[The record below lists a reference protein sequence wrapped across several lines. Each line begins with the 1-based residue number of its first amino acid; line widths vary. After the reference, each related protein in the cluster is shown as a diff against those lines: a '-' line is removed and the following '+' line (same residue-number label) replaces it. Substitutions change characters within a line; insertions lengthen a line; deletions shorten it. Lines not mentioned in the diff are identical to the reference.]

1 MMKKV
6 SLILFSLLFVVGSY
20 LSTQTFADER
30 GDRHCV
36 RRCHEHYQD
45 ARRRCHNLHGEARER
60 CLREINEHLRD
71 CLRRCQ

>member
-20 LSTQTFADER
+20 LSTQTFAGER
-30 GDRHCV
+30 GDRKCV
-36 RRCHEHYQD
+36 RRCNEHYEG
-45 ARRRCHNLHGEARER
+45 ARRRCNQLNGEARER